1 MKTKTGVVNKLK
13 SNRAFWIICVLFLAI
28 QYFLCI
34 HYGMKRDYLFCDE
47 VYSYGLANSN
57 EYTFLHP
64 GENDEPLDNWVSGSY
79 FSDYMNYC
87 DEAFNY
93 KAAYVNQER
102 DVHPP
107 LYYML
112 LHTVCRFFKEAGYSA
127 IPGIVLNLIILA
139 LVDIVLM
146 YVAANLLE
154 SRWRGLAATVLWGIS
169 SVGISNC
176 MLIRMYLLQTFEVLL
191 FVAAHIYILKHKK
204 KMTVPYFI
212 MLAFTVFLG
221 GLTHYYFYFFVA
233 GLGLCVCIYLLS
245 VKRVKE
251 MFAYGFSL
259 VAGLVCAIAVFP
271 ATITHIFGY
280 RGDYATKNLTGF
292 SIRKFIS
299 YIGYVNKAYFA
310 GLLPVILLII
320 IALIIV
326 YIVSKFVI
334 IHISLKREEHSIKYS
349 VDVNRIDVNGKYT
362 GTLSANALLFA
373 AVVIADA
380 ILAFVGIQG
389 SELVNARYIYSAL
402 PVFAIFM
409 VWGMAKL
416 LAVVAPVNYNVIIG
430 VVCLILCA
438 GSIKVN
444 GVDWQYVTYPE
455 RKEAVEQMA
464 GKDCIIVCHGNG
476 KWNNIYAGIN
486 AFSVMDRC
494 RYVYEDDLGELSDLT
509 ADCGDELYMAV
520 INDPR
525 FDKTEIQKDIKKIRK
540 TTKYKNVEKTYDYAG
555 IKIFRMTTK

>member
-1 MKTKTGVVNKLK
+1 
-13 SNRAFWIICVLFLAI
+13 
-28 QYFLCI
+28 
-34 HYGMKRDYLFCDE
+34 
-47 VYSYGLANSN
+47 
-57 EYTFLHP
+57 
-64 GENDEPLDNWVSGSY
+64 
-79 FSDYMNYC
+79 
-87 DEAFNY
+87 
-93 KAAYVNQER
+93 
-102 DVHPP
+102 
-107 LYYML
+107 
-112 LHTVCRFFKEAGYSA
+112 
-127 IPGIVLNLIILA
+127 
-139 LVDIVLM
+139 
-146 YVAANLLE
+146 
-154 SRWRGLAATVLWGIS
+154 
-169 SVGISNC
+169 
-176 MLIRMYLLQTFEVLL
+176 
-191 FVAAHIYILKHKK
+191 
-204 KMTVPYFI
+204 MTVPYFI

-271 ATITHIFGY
+271 ATIAHIFGY

-292 SIRKFIS
+292 STRKFIS

-310 GLLPVILLII
+310 GLLPVILLIV

-464 GKDCIIVCHGNG
+464 GNDCIIVCHGDG

-525 FDKTEIQKDIKKIRK
+525 FDKTEIQKDIKRIRK

>member
-1 MKTKTGVVNKLK
+1 
-13 SNRAFWIICVLFLAI
+13 
-28 QYFLCI
+28 
-34 HYGMKRDYLFCDE
+34 MKRDYLFCDE

-139 LVDIVLM
+139 FVDIVLM

-271 ATITHIFGY
+271 ATIAHIFGY

-292 SIRKFIS
+292 STRKFIS

-310 GLLPVILLII
+310 GLLPVILLIV

-464 GKDCIIVCHGNG
+464 GKDCIIVCHGDG

-494 RYVYEDDLGELSDLT
+494 RYVYEDDLGKLSDLT

-525 FDKTEIQKDIKKIRK
+525 FDKTEIQNDIKKIRK

>member
-1 MKTKTGVVNKLK
+1 MQIFQG
-13 SNRAFWIICVLFLAI
+13 SWIL
-28 QYFLCI
+28 
-34 HYGMKRDYLFCDE
+34 
-47 VYSYGLANSN
+47 
-57 EYTFLHP
+57 
-64 GENDEPLDNWVSGSY
+64 
-79 FSDYMNYC
+79 
-87 DEAFNY
+87 
-93 KAAYVNQER
+93 
-102 DVHPP
+102 
-107 LYYML
+107 
-112 LHTVCRFFKEAGYSA
+112 A

-139 LVDIVLM
+139 FVDIVLM

-271 ATITHIFGY
+271 ATIAHIFGY

-292 SIRKFIS
+292 STRKFIS

-310 GLLPVILLII
+310 GLLPVILLIV

-334 IHISLKREEHSIKYS
+334 IHISLKREEHSIRYS

-389 SELVNARYIYSAL
+389 SELVNARYIYWHSQYLRYLWYGA
-402 PVFAIFM
+402 
-409 VWGMAKL
+409 
-416 LAVVAPVNYNVIIG
+416 
-430 VVCLILCA
+430 
-438 GSIKVN
+438 
-444 GVDWQYVTYPE
+444 WQSSS
-455 RKEAVEQMA
+455 RWL
-464 GKDCIIVCHGNG
+464 H
-476 KWNNIYAGIN
+476 
-486 AFSVMDRC
+486 
-494 RYVYEDDLGELSDLT
+494 LS
-509 ADCGDELYMAV
+509 
-520 INDPR
+520 
-525 FDKTEIQKDIKKIRK
+525 
-540 TTKYKNVEKTYDYAG
+540 TT
-555 IKIFRMTTK
+555 M